1 MGFRLRKF
9 TGIIV
14 LFTFFI
20 GFAAFA
26 QEAEETPTQP
36 DSVQEAQGENTQN
49 QVTEPEKQPAPAPV
63 LVYITRTGEKYHRGT
78 CRYLAKSKIEVTL
91 VDAKRHYTPCSVCK
105 PPQ

>member
-1 MGFRLRKF
+1 MLRKF

-26 QEAEETPTQP
+26 QEAEETPAQP
-36 DSVQEAQGENTQN
+36 DSVQEAQEENPQN
-49 QVTEPEKQPAPAPV
+49 QVTEPEKPPTPAPV
-63 LVYITRTGEKYHRGT
+63 AVYITRTGEKYHRGN
-78 CRYLAKSKIEVTL
+78 CRYVAKSKIEVTL
-91 VDAKRHYTPCSVCK
+91 QHAKERGLGPCSVCK